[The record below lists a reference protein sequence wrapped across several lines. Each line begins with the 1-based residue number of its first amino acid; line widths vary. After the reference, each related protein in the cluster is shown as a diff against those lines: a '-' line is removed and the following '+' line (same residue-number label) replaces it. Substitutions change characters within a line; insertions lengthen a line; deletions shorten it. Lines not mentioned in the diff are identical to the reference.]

1 MKLIYLIIMGALFLG
16 CQSSSGDSEGDGN
29 GNAKEQSARS
39 DPNGNSK
46 GNPSAIQEEL
56 ESLTTIGSKI
66 SFHRQIIK
74 TDLDL
79 RKEQTD
85 ALQNLGYNSTEY
97 KEATDIVEKVDRDN
111 LAKAIGFIEKFG
123 ISENQSVGRMQ
134 SEAMWLVM
142 SHNTDIEIYQK
153 LFPAFKEAWEIAY
166 LEPTAFASFMQD
178 YHQFKNGSRLEL
190 KNPYR
195 TSDEVKALL
204 KALE

>member
-1 MKLIYLIIMGALFLG
+1 MKLIYLIIMGAVFLG
-16 CQSSSGDSEGDGN
+16 CQSSSGDSEVDGN
-29 GNAKEQSARS
+29 GNANEQSSRTDS
-39 DPNGNSK
+39 NGNEKTNS
-46 GNPSAIQEEL
+46 NAIEEEL
-56 ESLTTIGSKI
+56 ETLTTVGSKI

-85 ALQNLGYNSTEY
+85 ALQNQGYNSTEY
-97 KEATDIVEKVDRDN
+97 KEATDIVEKTDRDN
-111 LAKAIGFIEKFG
+111 LAKTIGFIEKFG

-142 SHNTDIEIYQK
+142 SHNSDIEIYQK
-153 LFPAFKEAWEIAY
+153 LFPAFEQAWKMAY
-166 LEPTAFASFMQD
+166 LEPAAFASFMQD
-178 YHQFKNGSRLEL
+178 YHQVKNGSRLEL